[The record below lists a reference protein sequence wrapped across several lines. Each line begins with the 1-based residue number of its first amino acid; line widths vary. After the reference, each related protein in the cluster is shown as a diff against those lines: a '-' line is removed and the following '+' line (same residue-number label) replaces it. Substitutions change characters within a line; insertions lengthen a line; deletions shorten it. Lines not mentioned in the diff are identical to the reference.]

1 MLMKNNQGHTLLM
14 VMLVLLMVMI
24 IGTLAIRQSL
34 VSLNVATNGQ
44 AQQLLLQNSDS
55 VHFKFEEKVRK
66 DPQLLDANGMLGLV
80 TGDRYRGDEM
90 LFCYKGTQKDFFD
103 LLHFGTFSLKGED
116 LQFADSSTTPSFI
129 SSLSTQ
135 AQQGVC
141 QLDRENDFTS
151 GRKVVMTQISV
162 ISPEETIVNNDM
174 PFAGQTRGTDS
185 ESSKSMADKKII
197 INAVSLMP
205 TLSRASTS
213 QINQCLNNSSVYL
226 ENSQKSLTTCLTNLN
241 VPFATYTT
249 EYMLSQDFI

>member
-1 MLMKNNQGHTLLM
+1 MKNNQGHTLLM

-55 VHFKFEEKVRK
+55 AHFKFEEKVRK

-185 ESSKSMADKKII
+185 ASSKLMPDSKII

>member
-1 MLMKNNQGHTLLM
+1 MKNNQGHTLLM

-116 LQFADSSTTPSFI
+116 LQFADSSTTPSFS

-205 TLSRASTS
+205 TLSRASTG

-241 VPFATYTT
+241 VPFAIYTT

>member
-14 VMLVLLMVMI
+14 VMLVLLMVTI

-55 VHFKFEEKVRK
+55 AHFKFEEKVRK
-66 DPQLLDANGMLGLV
+66 DPQLLDVTGMLGLI
-80 TGDRYRGDEM
+80 TGKYRGDEM
-90 LFCYKGTQKDFFD
+90 LFCYKGTQKEFFD

-116 LQFADSSTTPSFI
+116 QQFADSSTTPSFS

-185 ESSKSMADKKII
+185 ASSKLMPDSKII

>member
-1 MLMKNNQGHTLLM
+1 MKNNQGHTLLM
-14 VMLVLLMVMI
+14 VMLVLLMVTI

-55 VHFKFEEKVRK
+55 AHFKFEEKVRK
-66 DPQLLDANGMLGLV
+66 DPQLLDVTGMLGLI
-80 TGDRYRGDEM
+80 TGKYRGDEM
-90 LFCYKGTQKDFFD
+90 LFCYKGTQKEFFD

-116 LQFADSSTTPSFI
+116 QQFADSSTTPSFS

-185 ESSKSMADKKII
+185 ASSKLMPDSKII

>member
-1 MLMKNNQGHTLLM
+1 MKNNQGHTLLM
-14 VMLVLLMVMI
+14 VMLVLLMVTI

-55 VHFKFEEKVRK
+55 AHFKFEEKVRK
-66 DPQLLDANGMLGLV
+66 DPQLLDVTGMLGLI
-80 TGDRYRGDEM
+80 TGKYRGDEM
-90 LFCYKGTQKDFFD
+90 LFCYKGTQKEFFD

-116 LQFADSSTTPSFI
+116 QQFADSSTTPSFS

-162 ISPEETIVNNDM
+162 ISPIRTYR
-174 PFAGQTRGTDS
+174 Q
-185 ESSKSMADKKII
+185 KIRFGLI
-197 INAVSLMP
+197 HLKP
-205 TLSRASTS
+205 L
-213 QINQCLNNSSVYL
+213 
-226 ENSQKSLTTCLTNLN
+226 
-241 VPFATYTT
+241 
-249 EYMLSQDFI
+249 